1 MHAGKGGGWHGL
13 PLAGRDG
20 AGFESS
26 FTHRMAQAVA
36 VCGDR
41 VFLAVLELGPR
52 ASFPR
57 WPGKGAPRGFAL
69 PCARGR
75 HISWRAVAGI
85 QGDRLPRP
93 GGTVPTSS
101 QLKKKLR
108 RKLIALSPALTGADS
123 RVGGTLCRWSWAGR
137 GGRGAGDALR
147 GRMQPA
153 EALRRVRDSAER
165 KPRHRAKRGLRFH
178 GGIRALS
185 RKVISGFSASDAS
198 TCLCFPVPSQNP
210 WEAPGAG
217 RAERGGRGE
226 GLQMA
231 PWLERA
237 PGSTRLP
244 GGLRRPRLGT
254 ATILHLVPM
263 TNHTADHAEHPPWGG
278 PHAGTRVW
286 PAAPAPGH
294 LARDLAGSWGPRC
307 FYEALNGGGREP
319 RSPPLPRADI
329 YWGFTRLSAPLCVRD
344 SRSWNVLP

>member
-20 AGFESS
+20 AGLESS
-26 FTHRMAQAVA
+26 FEHRTAQAVA

-41 VFLAVLELGPR
+41 AFLAVLEFGPR

-57 WPGKGAPRGFAL
+57 WPGKGAPWGFTL
-69 PCARGR
+69 LCAHGC
-75 HISWRAVAGI
+75 HVSWRAVARI

-123 RVGGTLCRWSWAGR
+123 RVGGTLCRWAWAGR

-153 EALRRVRDSAER
+153 EALQRVRDSAER

-185 RKVISGFSASDAS
+185 RKVIGGF
-198 TCLCFPVPSQNP
+198 LCVRREHVFML
-210 WEAPGAG
+210 PGPLAKSLGGARRRAG
-217 RAERGGRGE
+217 RAWRPWRGFANGPVVGTRPREHPASRRPPQTTPGH
-226 GLQMA
+226 GDHSA
-231 PWLERA
+231 PHPHDKPHGGSRRA
-237 PGSTRLP
+237 PAVGRP
-244 GGLRRPRLGT
+244 ACRDPRL
-254 ATILHLVPM
+254 AR
-263 TNHTADHAEHPPWGG
+263 
-278 PHAGTRVW
+278 GTRAR
-286 PAAPAPGH
+286 PPGSR
-294 LARDLAGSWGPRC
+294 L
-307 FYEALNGGGREP
+307 GRELGP
-319 RSPPLPRADI
+319 QVFL
-329 YWGFTRLSAPLCVRD
+329 
-344 SRSWNVLP
+344 